1 VLGYDPIWFTHG
13 SLAEVVC
20 PPDHDLVELAYLFLS
35 IPPAPLSAGYFAD
48 PATDR
53 LNLFFEGRWLT
64 YELPVLDE

>member
-1 VLGYDPIWFTHG
+1 MLGYDPIWFTHG